1 MPMSHPAVGSGAM
14 IKFAFIAVIT
24 VAVPLASCGSTPS
37 TPTPAVTAKQ
47 SSTPAVPTVAQAQA
61 EAVKASAT
69 EKAGSERAATRAF
82 KAEYPKDVDLQMEC
96 HKPHGTWLCK
106 VNGREPPEQV
116 PAPAQASTTEA
127 ATREAEARTRETA
140 MREEA
145 RRTNKRVEEVEN
157 RVQRAKHVECAIGG
171 PC

>member
-1 MPMSHPAVGSGAM
+1 MEMLRRRW
-14 IKFAFIAVIT
+14 IAAIT
-24 VAVPLASCGSTPS
+24 VAVPLAGCGSTPS

-69 EKAGSERAATRAF
+69 EKAGSERAAIRAF

-116 PAPAQASTTEA
+116 QANTTEMS
-127 ATREAEARTRETA
+127 EA
-140 MREEA
+140 A
-145 RRTNKRVEEVEN
+145 RRTEMRRRYRKKRDGQTDGQKKWKIPCEERN
-157 RVQRAKHVECAIGG
+157 T
-171 PC
+171 

>member
-1 MPMSHPAVGSGAM
+1 M

-24 VAVPLASCGSTPS
+24 VAVPLAGCGSTPS

-69 EKAGSERAATRAF
+69 EKAGSERAAIRAF

-116 PAPAQASTTEA
+116 QANTTEMSE
-127 ATREAEARTRETA
+127 ATRRTERNEAAIQ
-140 MREEA
+140 EEA
-145 RRTNKRVEEVEN
+145 RRANRRAEEVEN
-157 RVQRAKHVECAIGG
+157 TVRRAKHVECAIGG